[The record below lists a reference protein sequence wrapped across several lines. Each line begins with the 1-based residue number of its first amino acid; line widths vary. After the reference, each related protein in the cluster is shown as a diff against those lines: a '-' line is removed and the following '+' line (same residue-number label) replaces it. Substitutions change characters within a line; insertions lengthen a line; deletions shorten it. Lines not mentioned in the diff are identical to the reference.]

1 MGWSEFR
8 EIPNEYN
15 EEVQQIDGQLLKLVA
30 ARKNITGAVQYQ
42 PPQDTIDQWVK
53 LLDMKEEDIR
63 YVLRSVQPMPQRHY
77 FPREPL
83 QLTGVVPIMKKTI
96 KDSCEYIITH
106 SMQYEGE
113 SLVYVEIQYK
123 GNESERIQLVPH
135 LALEVLSGQRHMT
148 MRHGSR
154 GGGGVTQL
162 SFRVVP
168 ALPFSLENVRFSL
181 IPSIPELEHKV
192 EEVTLDKQVDFD

>member
-1 MGWSEFR
+1 MGWSELR
-8 EIPNEYN
+8 EIPNEYSD
-15 EEVQQIDGQLLKLVA
+15 EVQQIDEQLLKLVT
-30 ARKNITGAVQYQ
+30 ARKNITGTTQYQ
-42 PPQDTIDQWVK
+42 PPKDVIDKWVK

-83 QLTGVVPIMKKTI
+83 QLKSVVPIMKKTI
-96 KDSCEYIITH
+96 KDSCEYMITH

-123 GNESERIQLVPH
+123 GNNAERIQMVPH
-135 LALEVLSGQRHMT
+135 LALEIIGAQIHTT

-154 GGGGVTQL
+154 GDGGETQL
-162 SFRVVP
+162 TFRVVP
-168 ALPFSLENVRFSL
+168 ALPSSLENVRFSL
-181 IPSIPELEHKV
+181 IPSIPELEYKV
-192 EEVTLDKQVDFD
+192 EEVFLDKQVDFD

>member
-1 MGWSEFR
+1 MGWGEFR
-8 EIPNEYN
+8 EIPNEYSN
-15 EEVQQIDGQLLKLVA
+15 EVQQIDEQLLKLVT
-30 ARKNITGAVQYQ
+30 ARKNITGTTQYQ
-42 PPQDTIDQWVK
+42 PPQDAIDKWVK
-53 LLDMKEEDIR
+53 LLDMREEDIR

-77 FPREPL
+77 FPRESL
-83 QLTGVVPIMKKTI
+83 LLKGVVPIMKKTI
-96 KDSCEYIITH
+96 KDACEYIITH

-123 GNESERIQLVPH
+123 GNDVERIQMVPH

-154 GGGGVTQL
+154 GGGGETQL
-162 SFRVVP
+162 TFRVVP
-168 ALPFSLENVRFSL
+168 ALPFSLENVQFSL

-192 EEVTLDKQVDFD
+192 EELILDKPVDFD

>member
-1 MGWSEFR
+1 MGWSELR
-8 EIPNEYN
+8 EIPNEYSD
-15 EEVQQIDGQLLKLVA
+15 EVQQIDEQLLKLVT
-30 ARKNITGAVQYQ
+30 ARKNITGTTQYQ
-42 PPQDTIDQWVK
+42 PPQDVIDKWVN

-83 QLTGVVPIMKKTI
+83 QLTSVVPIMKKTI
-96 KDSCEYIITH
+96 KDSCEYMITH

-123 GNESERIQLVPH
+123 GNDAERIQMVPH
-135 LALEVLSGQRHMT
+135 LALEIFGAQRHTT

-154 GGGGVTQL
+154 GGGGETQL
-162 SFRVVP
+162 TFRVVP
-168 ALPFSLENVRFSL
+168 ALPSSLENVRFSL
-181 IPSIPELEHKV
+181 IPSIPELEYKV
-192 EEVTLDKQVDFD
+192 EEVFLDKQVDFD